1 MPAYCS
7 KRPELFTISGF
18 LGGSVS
24 AVAFRTRADQISA
37 YFDLPALHRYSIAPL
52 ILAYLLPTL
61 VFYIGCYA
69 LNGLLIRR
77 FGTTKFNEQRKGIMK
92 MLLGATLSG
101 EGLMADPID
110 LLDEHAWISLKKYW
124 RPE

>member
-1 MPAYCS
+1 M
-7 KRPELFTISGF
+7 
-18 LGGSVS
+18 
-24 AVAFRTRADQISA
+24 
-37 YFDLPALHRYSIAPL
+37 PALHRYSITPL
-52 ILAYLLPTL
+52 ILAYLFPTL
-61 VFYIGCYA
+61 IFYIGCYA
-69 LNGLLIRR
+69 LNGLLICR

-92 MLLGATLSG
+92 MLLGATLSR